1 MGGTPKS
8 SMLIGFSIQK
18 PSSYWVTPIC
28 HPLIH
33 HVRACFQAPHFTS
46 ATLMCRTDC
55 NKAAKPTC
63 KSFGTGF
70 FHIPGRRN
78 QAQRDQSWSMPGTWT
93 WYWHVEVKKQGAPNH
108 FRGYKLPNMGLTST
122 NMAWWNIRWNTW
134 VPLLIR
140 DQDNMLLLPY
150 RFAMSPYMLWW
161 HGPKFRKN
169 AEWES
174 HWENI
179 EKNICYKWL
188 DYHLGSLY
196 YSNILF
202 ASPPPPHCS
211 CTEMFSHLCVKVTWA
226 LKAGYPQKSC
236 LIITWAA
243 SFTGKIWA
251 LTDSNVHYSW
261 WFLVISCYSW
271 LLTDGWIPHVGCLSP
286 HLASA

>member
-179 EKNICYKWL
+179 EK
-188 DYHLGSLY
+188 
-196 YSNILF
+196 
-202 ASPPPPHCS
+202 
-211 CTEMFSHLCVKVTWA
+211 T
-226 LKAGYPQKSC
+226 
-236 LIITWAA
+236 
-243 SFTGKIWA
+243 
-251 LTDSNVHYSW
+251 
-261 WFLVISCYSW
+261 
-271 LLTDGWIPHVGCLSP
+271 
-286 HLASA
+286 SAING